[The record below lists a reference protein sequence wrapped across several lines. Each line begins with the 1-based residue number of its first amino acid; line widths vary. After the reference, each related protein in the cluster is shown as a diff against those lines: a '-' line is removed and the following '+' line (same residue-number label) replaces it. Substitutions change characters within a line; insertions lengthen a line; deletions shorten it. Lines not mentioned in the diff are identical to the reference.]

1 MSQHEGR
8 DKKGRKLLPIFLVL
22 VLMVVIASSLFLVL
36 RICGGTNT
44 LNSASFERKR
54 IRLAAATVSLVTLR
68 RDSGKHPDWERIIPI
83 WTLVVAAG
91 FCFWLLVW
99 FNMPSTASSGG
110 FI

>member
-44 LNSASFERKR
+44 LNSASFEREENQ
-54 IRLAAATVSLVTLR
+54 ACG
-68 RDSGKHPDWERIIPI
+68 RDSQSCYIKKR
-83 WTLVVAAG
+83 
-91 FCFWLLVW
+91 
-99 FNMPSTASSGG
+99 
-110 FI
+110 